1 MTLDE
6 RLTVG
11 DLSLLMVATEFPP
24 GPGGIGSHAWSVA
37 RRLSRQG
44 WRVTVAAPQ
53 DYASDE
59 EILDFKARL
68 AAYGGV
74 RDGDGTDGD
83 GTDDEIR
90 GRGSIELIRLHHW
103 PGAVIQGAVW
113 ALRLGW
119 VILRRRP
126 RLILASGQRAV
137 WLAAALHRIFRLP
150 LAVVGHGTEL
160 AGKSGWEARLNRAS
174 FSRADLS
181 IWVSRYTREVA
192 MAAGIRARRSEVV
205 PNGADSERFRRLSE
219 SELADFRAR
228 HPVASADRTLLLT
241 VGHVDRRKGQDLV
254 IRALPKLAQTL
265 PNVHYLM
272 LGLPTRGE
280 ELETLAREL
289 GVEQRVHLLGRRSAD
304 ELLGFLNACDLFV
317 MASRHTA
324 SGDFE
329 GFGIAVVEA
338 ALCGKLAVVSDDSG
352 LVEAI
357 EPGETGLSV
366 PPEDVDALAAR
377 MLELLEDPQR
387 RQAMGQRA
395 YDRARAEQTWDRR
408 GQQYHR
414 LLLQCLEPGAQPPGR
429 PSPTEKAEAPP

>member
-1 MTLDE
+1 
-6 RLTVG
+6 
-11 DLSLLMVATEFPP
+11 
-24 GPGGIGSHAWSVA
+24 
-37 RRLSRQG
+37 
-44 WRVTVAAPQ
+44 
-53 DYASDE
+53 
-59 EILDFKARL
+59 
-68 AAYGGV
+68 
-74 RDGDGTDGD
+74 
-83 GTDDEIR
+83 
-90 GRGSIELIRLHHW
+90 
-103 PGAVIQGAVW
+103 
-113 ALRLGW
+113 
-119 VILRRRP
+119 
-126 RLILASGQRAV
+126 
-137 WLAAALHRIFRLP
+137 
-150 LAVVGHGTEL
+150 
-160 AGKSGWEARLNRAS
+160 
-174 FSRADLS
+174 
-181 IWVSRYTREVA
+181 

-338 ALCGKLAVVSDDSG
+338 A
-352 LVEAI
+352 I